1 MPWLT
6 GDNIPVDEFCRV
18 IRVPNDP
25 VFIQAVNG
33 ALLDLTYAG
42 NWEQHG
48 TLTPEE
54 QAEKFDEIYVAYTE
68 SKCEMIPIG
77 STMLWHMEEPPAKW
91 LICDGGGYLKTAY
104 PELFALF
111 GAKYGASP
119 DFFGVPDLREKVPYG
134 ADFLIPLDATYGEAT
149 HTLITSEIPAH
160 QHRIPKMSGTVNAAV
175 NTSTPNARTDNPAAP
190 VMMTDNTGGGGAHNN
205 IQLSYGVYFIVY
217 AGRV

>member
-6 GDNIPVDEFCRV
+6 GDEIPEDTFCRV
-18 IRVPNDP
+18 IRLPNDP

-33 ALLDLTYAG
+33 ALLDLAYAH
-42 NWEQHG
+42 NWEQLG
-48 TLTPEE
+48 TLTP
-54 QAEKFDEIYVAYTE
+54 QQVAEKFDEIYIEYSE
-68 SKCEMIPIG
+68 SSCEMIPIG

-91 LICDGGGYLKTAY
+91 LICDGTGYLKSAY

-111 GAKYGASP
+111 GAKYGDSP

-149 HTLITSEIPAH
+149 HTLTTPEIPAH
-160 QHRIPKMSGTVNAAV
+160 SHRIPKASATVNAAV
-175 NTSTPNARTDNPAAP
+175 NTTLANARTDTLVTPTMA
-190 VMMTDNTGGGGAHNN
+190 TDPTGGGGAHNN